1 MHRSKTCPF
10 TYRVPIIEAAS
21 LIPLPLL
28 PIASSLIVPRRDSVL
43 EVASVL
49 AGKRVIVLAVRE
61 SSVALKSNI

>member
-1 MHRSKTCPF
+1 MSL

-21 LIPLPLL
+21 LIPLL

-49 AGKRVIVLAVRE
+49 ARKRVIVLAVRE
-61 SSVALKSNI
+61 SSVALKASV